1 MVLAAGA
8 GTNQPALL
16 WKLSVPDLTGGGG
29 EGGAEAAPAVADDG
43 TVYLAT
49 FFGRLCAISPAGH
62 GIWQFQAG
70 REIHSAPAIGDDG
83 TIYFGCRDW
92 RMYAVTPAGQRKWTF
107 PTGGWVDSSPALGAD
122 GTVYFG
128 SWDGMFYAVSPDGV
142 KKWSFAAGGIV
153 DSSPAI
159 GADGTIYFGSHDNNL
174 YALKPDGTL
183 RWKSPVLDAAGNIFV
198 SPGNFNYSLGPD
210 GRRRYI
216 CGAAAETDASALA
229 VPGGEVLF
237 PHPWRYINA
246 YLDGNQAPLW
256 TFEMSE
262 GSPLPSLVMSRTGVI
277 YAMNNRTLY
286 AFGSNWGA
294 DSGSAGTW
302 PMFHANARHTGRVS
316 TR

>member
-1 MVLAAGA
+1 M
-8 GTNQPALL
+8 
-16 WKLSVPDLTGGGG
+16 
-29 EGGAEAAPAVADDG
+29 
-43 TVYLAT
+43 
-49 FFGRLCAISPAGH
+49 
-62 GIWQFQAG
+62 
-70 REIHSAPAIGDDG
+70 
-83 TIYFGCRDW
+83 
-92 RMYAVTPAGQRKWTF
+92 
-107 PTGGWVDSSPALGAD
+107 
-122 GTVYFG
+122 
-128 SWDGMFYAVSPDGV
+128 
-142 KKWSFAAGGIV
+142 
-153 DSSPAI
+153 
-159 GADGTIYFGSHDNNL
+159 
-174 YALKPDGTL
+174 
-183 RWKSPVLDAAGNIFV
+183 
-198 SPGNFNYSLGPD
+198 
-210 GRRRYI
+210 
-216 CGAAAETDASALA
+216 A